1 MQRSQRGKYH
11 LLKRT
16 EGATAVEFAIIVPVL
31 LLIVCG
37 IMDFGNIYYQLHTA
51 NEAAREGARK
61 IAVSQ
66 NLQTSVTDITN
77 FITSNYNSNLNV
89 NVVPSPPVSGQN
101 VTVTVT
107 SSVNIITPLISAFFP
122 SNPHTVTGKTVMR
135 VE

>member
-1 MQRSQRGKYH
+1 MQRSQRRKYH
-11 LLKRT
+11 FLKRT
-16 EGATAVEFAIIVPVL
+16 EGATAVEFAIVVPVL
-31 LLIVCG
+31 LLFICG
-37 IMDFGNIYYQLHTA
+37 IMDFGTIYHQLHTA

-66 NLQTSVTDITN
+66 SLQTSATEITN
-77 FITSNYNSNLNV
+77 FIKNHYNSDFNV
-89 NVVPSPPVSGQN
+89 EVLPSPPVSGQN

-122 SNPHTVTGKTVMR
+122 NNPYAITGRTVMR